1 MARKRQLKRMPV
13 EWEIVVYR
21 IVGTDALNVETLAPW
36 FIPDRADNSKE
47 PDSRERQYP
56 ELQDGRSM
64 FATEEQARIRWA
76 GMRKNA
82 TQHAEAVVRQGDF
95 IAEVVLQ
102 PGQRLS
108 CQEGAPG
115 SSLLSA
121 CRRAR

>member
-47 PDSRERQYP
+47 PDSRESQYP
-56 ELQDGRSM
+56 ALQDGRSM

-102 PGQRLS
+102 PGQ
-108 CQEGAPG
+108 G
-115 SSLLSA
+115 
-121 CRRAR
+121 